1 MESTRNLIASG
12 AIIRS
17 FEPRTDDTT
26 TAVFAITKIV
36 HQAMAPFEPG
46 RIFVSLEPKMDLV
59 SREGMLVVDIQAMR
73 AYPFRFKYDE
83 RQITQAYYPE
93 DWMIQSIAKPLF
105 NHIRYR
111 PAVPV
116 EEHIILGED

>member
-36 HQAMAPFEPG
+36 HQAMAPFDPG
-46 RIFVSLEPKMDLV
+46 QVFVSLEPKMDLV
-59 SREGMLVVDIQAMR
+59 SREGMLIVDIQAMR
-73 AYPFRFKYDE
+73 AFPFRFKYDE
-83 RQITQAYYPE
+83 REIALAYNPE
-93 DWMIQSIAKPLF
+93 AFIVESVARPLF
-105 NHIRYR
+105 NHIRNR
-111 PAVPV
+111 PSLPV
-116 EEHIILGED
+116 EEHIVLGED